1 MTVISLYDT
10 YGPSSV
16 NYILNQGEIETVFVD
31 SFKRMANITKI
42 IDELPHLRII
52 VHFDE
57 FTTAE
62 LESLSNLPKRLEI
75 ISFTDLMVNK
85 LFEVN

>member
-31 SFKRMANITKI
+31 SFKRMGNITKI
-42 IDELPHLRII
+42 IEELPYLRII

-62 LESLSNLPKRLEI
+62 LESLHLPKRVEV
-75 ISFTDLMVNK
+75 ISFSDLMVYKN
-85 LFEVN
+85 